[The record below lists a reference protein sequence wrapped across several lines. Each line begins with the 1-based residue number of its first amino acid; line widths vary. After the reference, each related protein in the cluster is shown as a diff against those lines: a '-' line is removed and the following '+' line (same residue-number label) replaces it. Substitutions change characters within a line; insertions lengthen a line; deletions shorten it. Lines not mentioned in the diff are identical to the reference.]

1 VNTQAIALSV
11 QRNRV
16 IYSFWLACLAT
27 ALVLVQTLS
36 VLAKG
41 APDSFADLAERF
53 SPSVVN
59 ITTSTVVAGR
69 TGPQGIVPEGSPFED
84 FFREFQSPDGPG
96 GKKGRRPRRSSALGS
111 GFVISEDGYVVTNN
125 HVIEGADEI
134 MIEFFEGGELPA
146 KVVGTDPKTD
156 IALLKV
162 VADAPLKFVS
172 FGDSDVSRVGDWV
185 MAMGNP
191 LGQGFSVS
199 VGIVSA
205 RNRALSGSYDD
216 YLQTD
221 AAINR
226 GNSGGPLFNMAG
238 DVIGVNT
245 AILSPNGGSIGIGF
259 SMASNVVARVV
270 EQLKEFGETRR
281 GWLGVR
287 IQDVSEDMIEA
298 IDGLDKAE
306 GALVSDV
313 PDGPALDAGMQ
324 AGDIILSFDGNKVED
339 TRGLVRQVG
348 NADVG
353 KAVRVVVLRDGASK
367 TLKIVLG
374 RREDAEAATPVVQK
388 VPQEPQQKNI
398 LGLSLST
405 LTDELRSQLE
415 LDAKATGLV
424 VQSVEDTS
432 QAYEKGLRAGDVITE
447 AGQQPINQISDFE
460 VRVEAAKTAG
470 RKSLLLLVRRS
481 GDPRFVALGLT
492 EK

>member
-1 VNTQAIALSV
+1 
-11 QRNRV
+11 
-16 IYSFWLACLAT
+16 
-27 ALVLVQTLS
+27 
-36 VLAKG
+36 
-41 APDSFADLAERF
+41 
-53 SPSVVN
+53 
-59 ITTSTVVAGR
+59 
-69 TGPQGIVPEGSPFED
+69 
-84 FFREFQSPDGPG
+84 
-96 GKKGRRPRRSSALGS
+96 
-111 GFVISEDGYVVTNN
+111 
-125 HVIEGADEI
+125 
-134 MIEFFEGGELPA
+134 
-146 KVVGTDPKTD
+146 
-156 IALLKV
+156 
-162 VADAPLKFVS
+162 
-172 FGDSDVSRVGDWV
+172 
-185 MAMGNP
+185 
-191 LGQGFSVS
+191 
-199 VGIVSA
+199 
-205 RNRALSGSYDD
+205 
-216 YLQTD
+216 
-221 AAINR
+221 
-226 GNSGGPLFNMAG
+226 
-238 DVIGVNT
+238 VNT